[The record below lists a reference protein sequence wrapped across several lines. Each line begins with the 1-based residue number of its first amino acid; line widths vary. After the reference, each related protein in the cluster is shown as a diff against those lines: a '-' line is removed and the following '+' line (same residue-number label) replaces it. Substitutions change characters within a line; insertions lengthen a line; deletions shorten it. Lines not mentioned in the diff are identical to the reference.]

1 MLSGAALE
9 DMNTFPDNADG
20 DALRRLAENGAD
32 LAKPM
37 IIDFA
42 VAIPDESTGRAIALK
57 AIEIGYKTSMGQD
70 SESSAWTC
78 YCSKAMF
85 ATYEDVINCQ
95 LELDKIA
102 VAYGGFAD
110 GWGTFG
116 MVE

>member
-1 MLSGAALE
+1 
-9 DMNTFPDNADG
+9 MNTFPDDADG
-20 DALRRLAENGAD
+20 DALGRVAESGAD
-32 LAKPM
+32 LTKPM
-37 IIDFA
+37 VIDFA
-42 VAIPDESTGRAIALK
+42 VAVPDESTGRAIELK
-57 AIEIGYKTSMGQD
+57 TIEIGYKTTVDQD
-70 SESSAWTC
+70 SESSDWTC

-116 MVE
+116 NID

>member
-1 MLSGAALE
+1 MTS
-9 DMNTFPDNADG
+9 FPDNADG
-20 DALRRLAENGAD
+20 DALRRLTESGAD
-32 LAKPM
+32 MTSPM
-37 IIDFA
+37 VIDFA

-57 AIEIGYKTSMGQD
+57 AIEIGYKTSVNQD
-70 SESSAWTC
+70 SESSEWTC

-85 ATYEDVINCQ
+85 PTYEDVLNCQ

-116 MVE
+116 NVE

>member
-1 MLSGAALE
+1 
-9 DMNTFPDNADG
+9 MNIFPDDADG
-20 DALRRLAENGAD
+20 DALGRVAESGAD
-32 LAKPM
+32 LTKPM
-37 IIDFA
+37 VIDFA
-42 VAIPDESTGRAIALK
+42 VAVPDESTGRAIELK
-57 AIEIGYKTSMGQD
+57 AIEIGYKTAVDQD
-70 SESSAWTC
+70 SESSDWTC

-116 MVE
+116 NID